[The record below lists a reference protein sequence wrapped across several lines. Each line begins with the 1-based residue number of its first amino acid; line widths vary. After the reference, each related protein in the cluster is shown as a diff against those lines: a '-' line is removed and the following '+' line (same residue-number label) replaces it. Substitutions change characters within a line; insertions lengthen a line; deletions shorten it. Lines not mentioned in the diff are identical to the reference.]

1 VILLPKLLEIFA
13 DKKRERIF
21 YFSGR
26 RGAEVAITKSLAP
39 MNSMFIKT
47 QNRKREANFYVKTMN
62 RKAEDRDEK
71 REQKYLRKNVDRF
84 ENKESSYKSCWQRDA
99 EEAERKWTNFANA
112 HREIEGAKQKGKT
125 FDALAKCL
133 KIASRIINGDNVP
146 KKDDKFLYENYPGMH
161 MRAWLLRKK
170 NDDPKDY
177 ESLVDDKPGG
187 KRNGSMQDAPASR
200 ISLSPVNT
208 NSPVSTGGSQ
218 INISLNI
225 CM

>member
-1 VILLPKLLEIFA
+1 M
-13 DKKRERIF
+13 
-21 YFSGR
+21 
-26 RGAEVAITKSLAP
+26 AIMKSLAP
-39 MNSMFIKT
+39 MTSMFVKT
-47 QNRKREANFYVKTMN
+47 QNQKRESNFYVNSMN
-62 RKAEDRDEK
+62 KKAGDREER
-71 REQKYLRKNVDRF
+71 REQRELRKQLNTDKF
-84 ENKESSYKSCWQRDA
+84 EKNESGYKSCWQRDA
-99 EEAERKWTNFANA
+99 EEAERKLTNFAKA
-112 HREIEGAKQKGKT
+112 HREIDGAKQKGKT

-161 MRAWLLRKK
+161 MRAWLLRRK

-187 KRNGSMQDAPASR
+187 KRNGSMQDSPTSK

-208 NSPVSTGGSQ
+208 GNPVIVSSPD